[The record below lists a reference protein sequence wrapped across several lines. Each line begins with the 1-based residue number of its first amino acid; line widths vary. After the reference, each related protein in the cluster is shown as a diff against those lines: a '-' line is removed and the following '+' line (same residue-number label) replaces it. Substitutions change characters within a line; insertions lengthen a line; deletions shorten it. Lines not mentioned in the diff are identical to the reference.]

1 MCSNLLATRILIL
14 SRVLVIP
21 CEDTVHYLQSKLS
34 LSQFYTNYSIM
45 AMSTI
50 ETGPKLNWTR
60 DNQMYERYR
69 VWKKKV
75 EFIFC
80 SALADST
87 PKQLVSYLKYWMADQ
102 GIPLIEKWE
111 STGKLDYSNAEETP
125 ATEGGRRR
133 ILLSGYKVQT
143 YWDLLD
149 EEFKPKGNKLL
160 SIIELWTRSK
170 QGDKP
175 LNQWLTQVYNLVNI
189 CKYPEDST
197 DRIIRDV
204 LIVGCNSNHA
214 RDKIIQ
220 QGEAVTLN
228 QVIEILQA
236 EESAY
241 STMKQIQD
249 CEEKPPASI
258 YYQAYDSRSKKSKN
272 PSNEQNSSSSSPT
285 GSKRKCFRCGEPFSR
300 QHMKEC
306 RAQNVTC
313 NGCGIKG
320 HLKKCCKKSGNFP
333 KDSSNQQNNQ
343 SPSTGSSRMNFAST
357 LPQTEAEFF
366 DEKGLLKHY
375 NPQVPQQHTGS
386 MFILKKVQDPNNAI
400 LLSEDGVEIQH
411 NTSTSVSDPDPAPIL
426 SPDFPFQEFPLRE
439 VVNQSQIDYYSISDT
454 SDPRENSNS
463 SRKAAKSTDLPL
475 KSCLANRSHKELRE
489 IKGSAIST
497 APTQSSRDFNTISI
511 SDNCATRKSIP
522 GITPRIMTD
531 NPSIT
536 TTSPVET
543 GVTAIQA
550 EIPEEIQVHSSN
562 YRSVIPTDTQ
572 ALTALQN
579 LISDDFQAKNTHSTQ
594 RKGEETPDTRPDI
607 QDKAFQLIQK
617 IHNQLQQVQ
626 WDLQRLHS
634 LHKYEN

>member
-1 MCSNLLATRILIL
+1 
-14 SRVLVIP
+14 
-21 CEDTVHYLQSKLS
+21 
-34 LSQFYTNYSIM
+34 M
-45 AMSTI
+45 AMSTL
-50 ETGPKLNWTR
+50 ESGPKLDWTR

-69 VWKKKV
+69 IWKKKV

-87 PKQLVSYLKYWMADQ
+87 PKQLVSYLKYWMGDQ

-133 ILLSGYKVQT
+133 ILSSGYKVQT

-175 LNQWLTQVYNLVNI
+175 LNQWLTQIYNLVNI

-214 RDKIIQ
+214 RDKIIR

-228 QVIEILQA
+228 QVIEILQT
-236 EESAY
+236 EESTH
-241 STMKQIQD
+241 STMQQIQGYD
-249 CEEKPPASI
+249 KKSTGSI
-258 YYQAYDSRSKKSKN
+258 YYQAYDSRSKKSKV
-272 PSNEQNSSSSSPT
+272 SNEQNSSSSPTGST

-300 QHMKEC
+300 QHLKEC

-333 KDSSNQQNNQ
+333 KDSNRQNNQ
-343 SPSTGSSRMNFAST
+343 SPSTGSNRMNFAST
-357 LPQTEAEFF
+357 LPQTEADFF
-366 DEKGLLKHY
+366 DEKGLPKQY
-375 NPQVPQQHTGS
+375 IPQNQHTGS
-386 MFILKKVQDPNNAI
+386 MYVLKKFQGNPNDDI
-400 LLSEDGVEIQH
+400 LFSDNDVEIQH
-411 NTSTSVSDPDPAPIL
+411 SVSDPDPAPIPT
-426 SPDFPFQEFPLRE
+426 PDFPFQEFPLTE
-439 VVNQSQIDYYSISDT
+439 VVNQSQKDYYSISDT
-454 SDPRENSNS
+454 SDPRECSDS
-463 SRKAAKSTDLPL
+463 SRKATKSTDLPL
-475 KSCLANRSHKELRE
+475 KSGLNSSTHEELRE
-489 IKGSAIST
+489 IKGLAVST
-497 APTQSSRDFNTISI
+497 APTQSLRDSNTIFTPDN
-511 SDNCATRKSIP
+511 SDTRESDP
-522 GITPRIMTD
+522 GITTG
-531 NPSIT
+531 IT
-536 TTSPVET
+536 TDAPSTPTTEET
-543 GVTAIQA
+543 DVTAIHA
-550 EIPEEIQVHSSN
+550 ETPEELQMHSSN

-572 ALTALQN
+572 ALTALQY
-579 LISDDFQAKNTHSTQ
+579 LLSDDFQAKNTHSTQ
-594 RKGEETPDTRPDI
+594 RKGEETPDTRSEL
-607 QDKAFQLIQK
+607 QDETFQLIQK

-634 LHKYEN
+634 LHKYKN

>member
-1 MCSNLLATRILIL
+1 M
-14 SRVLVIP
+14 
-21 CEDTVHYLQSKLS
+21 
-34 LSQFYTNYSIM
+34 
-45 AMSTI
+45 
-50 ETGPKLNWTR
+50 G
-60 DNQMYERYR
+60 
-69 VWKKKV
+69 
-75 EFIFC
+75 
-80 SALADST
+80 
-87 PKQLVSYLKYWMADQ
+87 DQ

-133 ILLSGYKVQT
+133 ILSSGYKVQT

-160 SIIELWTRSK
+160 SIIELWTCSK

-175 LNQWLTQVYNLVNI
+175 LNHWLTQVYNLVNI

-214 RDKIIQ
+214 RDKIIR

-228 QVIEILQA
+228 QVIEILQT
-236 EESAY
+236 EESTH
-241 STMKQIQD
+241 STMQQIQGYD
-249 CEEKPPASI
+249 KKSTGSI
-258 YYQAYDSRSKKSKN
+258 YYQAYDIRSKKSKN

-333 KDSSNQQNNQ
+333 KDDSKRQNQ
-343 SPSTGSSRMNFAST
+343 SSSTDTGRMNIATT

-366 DEKGLLKHY
+366 DEKGLLKEY
-375 NPQVPQQHTGS
+375 NPQQQQYQHTGS

-411 NTSTSVSDPDPAPIL
+411 NISTSVSDPDPAPIPT
-426 SPDFPFQEFPLRE
+426 PDFPFQEFPLTE
-439 VVNQSQIDYYSISDT
+439 VVNQSQIDYYSISDM
-454 SDPRENSNS
+454 SDPREYSNS
-463 SRKAAKSTDLPL
+463 SRKATKSTDLPL
-475 KSCLANRSHKELRE
+475 KSGLNSSTHEELRE
-489 IKGSAIST
+489 IKGLAVST
-497 APTQSSRDFNTISI
+497 APTQSSRDSNTISI
-511 SDNCATRKSIP
+511 PDNSDTRKSNP
-522 GITPRIMTD
+522 RITTGIMTD
-531 NPSIT
+531 TPSTPT
-536 TTSPVET
+536 TFPVET
-543 GVTAIQA
+543 DVTAIHA
-550 EIPEEIQVHSSN
+550 EIPEELQMHSSSS
-562 YRSVIPTDTQ
+562 RSVIPTDTQ

-579 LISDDFQAKNTHSTQ
+579 LLTDDFETHSTH
-594 RKGEETPDTRPDI
+594 RKGEETPDTRST
-607 QDKAFQLIQK
+607 KRNEAFQLIQK
-617 IHNQLQQVQ
+617 IHNQLQTVQ
-626 WDLQRLHS
+626 WDLQRLQS
-634 LHKYEN
+634 MHKYDF